1 MTDWEQKLVWR
12 QLISS
17 GVLRTW
23 SGVGGL
29 EEHPAPPPSH
39 GHQEWD
45 SGGIFTWILHLSFPS
60 ERSLAVQDRAMCWVF
75 FDHILCGPARSV
87 FPVRVSLAVFGE
99 LCSAALPG
107 GPQGPAA
114 AQP

>member
-1 MTDWEQKLVWR
+1 MTDLEQKLVWR

-17 GVLRTW
+17 GVLSTW

-45 SGGIFTWILHLSFPS
+45 SGAVFTWTVHLSSLCFPPPS
-60 ERSLAVQDRAMCWVF
+60 ERSLAVQDRAMCWVLF
-75 FDHILCGPARSV
+75 
-87 FPVRVSLAVFGE
+87 
-99 LCSAALPG
+99 
-107 GPQGPAA
+107 
-114 AQP
+114 